1 MIKIAL
7 TNLGKYNEGELVFEW
22 LELPA
27 TKEEF
32 EECKERIGINEEY
45 EEYFISDYEVD
56 FDYEISEYSNIDDL
70 NELAES
76 MENYSE
82 EEVEVF
88 KACMEL
94 GLGVEEATKIISDC
108 DYVVWAGCETM
119 AEVAEQYLEETG
131 ALNGVPSHLVNYID
145 FEAYGRDMEFEG
157 SFVETD
163 NGYVEILR

>member
-27 TKEEF
+27 TDEQI
-32 EECKERIGINEEY
+32 EECMNRIGINEEY
-45 EEYFISDYEVD
+45 EEYFISDYETD
-56 FDYEISEYSNIDDL
+56 FDYEVSEYSSIKEL

-76 MENYSE
+76 MENYSNDE
-82 EEVEVF
+82 LEVF

-94 GLGVEEATKIISDC
+94 GLSTEEALDIVSIG
-108 DYVVWAGCETM
+108 DYVIWYNCNTM
-119 AEVAEQYLEETG
+119 GDVAEAFLNETG
-131 ALNGVPSHLVNYID
+131 ALSEVPENLLGYFD
-145 FEAYGRDMEFEG
+145 FDAYGRDMEFEG

-163 NGYVEILR
+163 IGFVEIIR